1 MVQVNRIDRK
11 AAENLAVQA
20 LAYLAGQPEQLAR
33 FLALSGI
40 GPDTIRTAAADPQ
53 FLAGVLDYVT
63 EDEQL
68 LVAFADHV
76 QMRPEAISRARAA
89 LSGAPWER
97 DTA

>member
-20 LAYLAGQPEQLAR
+20 LSYLAGEPEQLAR

-40 GPDTIRTAAADPQ
+40 GPDTLRAAAADPQ
-53 FLAGVLDYVT
+53 FLAGVLDYVAG
-63 EDEQL
+63 DERL
-68 LVAFADHV
+68 LMAFAGHM
-76 QMRPEAISRARAA
+76 QMRPEAIARARAA

>member
-1 MVQVNRIDRK
+1 MAQVNRIDRK

-20 LAYLAGQPEQLAR
+20 LAYLAGEPEQLAR

-40 GPDTIRTAAADPQ
+40 GPDTIRTAAGDPQ
-53 FLAGVLDYVT
+53 FLVGVLDYVSG
-63 EDEQL
+63 DEQL

-76 QMRPEAISRARAA
+76 QMRPEAVSRARAA
-89 LSGAPWER
+89 LSGTPWER